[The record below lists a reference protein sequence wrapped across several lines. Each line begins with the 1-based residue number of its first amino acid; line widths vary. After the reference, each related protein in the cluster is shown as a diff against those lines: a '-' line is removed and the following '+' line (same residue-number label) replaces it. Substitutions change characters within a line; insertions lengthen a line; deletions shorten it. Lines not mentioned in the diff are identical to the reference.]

1 MAIIWNQSTA
11 SSPIETPEEMM
22 EWVEAS
28 MDDMEALLKEAEE
41 DEEAPAIVEEI
52 QQACEATSF
61 RGFGR

>member
-1 MAIIWNQSTA
+1 
-11 SSPIETPEEMM
+11 
-22 EWVEAS
+22 